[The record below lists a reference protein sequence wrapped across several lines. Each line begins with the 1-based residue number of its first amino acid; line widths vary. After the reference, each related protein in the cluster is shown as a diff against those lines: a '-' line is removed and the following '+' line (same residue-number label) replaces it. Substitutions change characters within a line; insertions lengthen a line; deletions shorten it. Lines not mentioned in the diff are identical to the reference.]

1 MDERN
6 QIPHVFVQ
14 LLPTDAG
21 VLHLFA
27 DDIDCIVPVVVSGQ
41 QSAILWQ
48 KSTHS
53 NFVELEDVFLSDR
66 MGGITEELQALLHS
80 VDTVFAL
87 VTGSIAGHDLP
98 NTVSGEINIFN
109 GKGGDDLLLH
119 GLDAIKLRAVL
130 PRQQNFC
137 SREMDLGRAL

>member
-1 MDERN
+1 MEISMKKTALIMAGGKGERFWPRSRVTLPK
-6 QIPHVFVQ
+6 QFLSLTDDGKTMIQ
-14 LLPTDAG
+14 LTVERIRPL
-21 VLHLFA
+21 
-27 DDIDCIVPVVVSGQ
+27 
-41 QSAILWQ
+41 
-48 KSTHS
+48 
-53 NFVELEDVFLSDR
+53 VELEDVFLSDR